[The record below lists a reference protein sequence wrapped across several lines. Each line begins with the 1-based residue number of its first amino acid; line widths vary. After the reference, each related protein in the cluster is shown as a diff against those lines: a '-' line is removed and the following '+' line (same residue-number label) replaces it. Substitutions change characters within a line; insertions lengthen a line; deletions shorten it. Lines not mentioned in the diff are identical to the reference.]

1 MTRAK
6 VFILCGGRGRRLEPN
21 HPGLPKVLVELRG
34 KPILQHILEFYIQRE
49 WRQFVICAGY
59 RSDLVRGFL
68 SQFQSNAEIE
78 ISDSGIDAGMLERL
92 YRARHLIGERAVIT
106 YGDTFIDIDIDQ
118 MLKEHLKGGRDL
130 TLTVADIR
138 TPFGIVKIDK
148 DQKVKSFEE
157 KPVFSYYIGHM
168 ILERRVLDEL
178 DERLIVTPDGEGI
191 VKLFQLL
198 ARQKRLHAY
207 KHKGLKLTFNT
218 WDEHKSAEDVFVRF
232 FTEAASPFPEEMD
245 AQ

>member
-6 VFILCGGRGRRLEPN
+6 VLILCGGRGRRLSPN
-21 HPGLPKVLVELRG
+21 VSSLPKVLIELHG
-34 KPILQHILEFYIQRE
+34 KPILQHILEFYIQRQ

-59 RSDLVRGFL
+59 RSDLIQNFL
-68 SQFQSNAEIE
+68 SQFQGKAEIE
-78 ISDSGIDAGMLERL
+78 ISDSGEEAGMLERL
-92 YRARHLIGERAVIT
+92 YKARHLIDKRAIVT

-138 TPFGIVKIDK
+138 TPFGIVKIDN

-168 ILERRVLDEL
+168 ILERKVLDEL
-178 DERLIVTPDGEGI
+178 DEPLIFTPDGEGI

-198 ARQKRLHAY
+198 ARQKRLYAY

-232 FTEAASPFPEEMD
+232 FTHD
-245 AQ
+245 II

>member
-21 HPGLPKVLVELRG
+21 QAGLPKVLVELRG

-59 RSDLVRGFL
+59 RSDLVRDFL
-68 SQFQSNAEIE
+68 FQFQSNAEIE
-78 ISDSGIDAGMLERL
+78 ISDSGIDSGMLERL
-92 YRARHLIGERAVIT
+92 YRARHLMGKRAVIT

-130 TLTVADIR
+130 TLTIADIR
-138 TPFGIVKIDK
+138 TPFGIVKIEN

-157 KPVFSYYIGHM
+157 KPIFSYYIGHM
-168 ILERRVLDEL
+168 ILERKVLDEL
-178 DERLIVTPDGEGI
+178 DERLIFMPDGEGI

-198 ARQKRLHAY
+198 AKQKRLYAY
-207 KHKGLKLTFNT
+207 KHKGLRLTFNT

-232 FTEAASPFPEEMD
+232 FTE
-245 AQ
+245 